1 MRLHQLRNREPRGL
15 FVLPTGNLLRV
26 FVHEIRTAPGSFTAA
41 GLRLGVPEHSRR
53 IHDGRVQ
60 EEQFGMTL
68 EEILSTRNKIL
79 TSASVEDEPVIVA
92 SFEVATQLCRIADA
106 LDLLAERALI
116 AAQIIRQ

>member
-1 MRLHQLRNREPRGL
+1 
-15 FVLPTGNLLRV
+15 
-26 FVHEIRTAPGSFTAA
+26 
-41 GLRLGVPEHSRR
+41 
-53 IHDGRVQ
+53 
-60 EEQFGMTL
+60 MTL